1 MRSPTTRNAVMS
13 KWMLLII
20 VTMLAAGSTLTASAS
35 SVRHESH
42 RYIAGEVGTVTLS
55 CPLKSQPYIGGA
67 CFQADYGETK
77 VTVTI
82 TDDKGW
88 LVGGQIGF
96 FDAVGRKYGGNVH
109 FCGTTTAD
117 IPLEATDVLVYVNG
131 IDAIIDPN
139 WGCFLQS
146 HPATSGTIT
155 ADFITPSP

>member
-20 VTMLAAGSTLTASAS
+20 VIMLAAGSTLTASAS

-42 RYIAGEVGTVTLS
+42 RYIAGEVGTETLS
-55 CPLKSQPYIGGA
+55 CLIEPNIGGA

-88 LVGGQIGF
+88 LVGGQIRF
-96 FDAVGRKYGGNVH
+96 YDPVSRFYGYKL

-117 IPLEATDVLVYVNG
+117 IPWGAGYVLVYVNG
-131 IDAIIDPN
+131 IDAIIDAN

-146 HPATSGTIT
+146 HPSTNGTIS
-155 ADFITPSP
+155 ADFITPTP

>member
-1 MRSPTTRNAVMS
+1 MS

-20 VTMLAAGSTLTASAS
+20 VTMLAAGSTITASAS

-42 RYIAGEVGTVTLS
+42 RYIGEGDAGLS

-67 CFQADYGETK
+67 CFQANYSTERQ

-88 LVGGQIGF
+88 LVGGQINF
-96 FDAVGRKYGGNVH
+96 YDAVSRFYGYKL

-117 IPLEATDVLVYVNG
+117 IPWGATDVLVYVNG
-131 IDAIIDPN
+131 IDAIIDAN

-155 ADFITPSP
+155 ADFITP